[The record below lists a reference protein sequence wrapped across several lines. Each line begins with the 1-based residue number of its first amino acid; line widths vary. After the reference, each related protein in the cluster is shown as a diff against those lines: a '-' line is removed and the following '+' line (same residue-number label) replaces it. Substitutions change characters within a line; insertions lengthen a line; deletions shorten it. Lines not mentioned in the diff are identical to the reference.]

1 MEKLKNM
8 EELISVVVPVYNV
21 QDCLD
26 NCLESVVSQTYKN
39 LELIVIDDGSKDSSS
54 QKCDWWKEKDSR
66 IKVIHQENKGLAETR
81 NVGISKSTGKY
92 ISFVDSD
99 DFIDSKMIETLYKT
113 LVKTNSQIS
122 ACKFKR
128 VDNYSK
134 VNLKKTGEIK
144 EFDAKE
150 ALMSLLNEEDISV
163 HIWDK
168 LYLKDLFSRNKMPKR

>member
-1 MEKLKNM
+1 M

-26 NCLESVVSQTYKN
+26 ECLESIVSQTYKN
-39 LELIVIDDGSKDSSS
+39 LEIIVIDDGSTDLSSK
-54 QKCDWWKEKDSR
+54 KCDEWSKKDSR

-99 DFIDSKMIETLYKT
+99 DFIDSKMIEILYKT

-122 ACKFKR
+122 VCKFKR

-134 VNLKKTGEIK
+134 VNLKRTGKIK
-144 EFDAKE
+144 EFDAKG
-150 ALMSLLNEEDISV
+150 ALINLLKEEDISV

-168 LYLKDLFSRNKMPKR
+168 LYLKDLFSRCEMPKR

>member
-1 MEKLKNM
+1 M

-26 NCLESVVSQTYKN
+26 KCLESIVSQTYEN
-39 LELIVIDDGSKDSSS
+39 LEIIVIDDGSTDLSSK
-54 QKCDWWKEKDSR
+54 KCDEWLKKDNR
-66 IKVIHQENKGLAETR
+66 IKVIHQENKGLAEAR

-99 DFIDSKMIETLYKT
+99 DFIDSKMIEILYKT

-122 ACKFKR
+122 VCKFKR

-144 EFDAKE
+144 EFDAKG
-150 ALMSLLNEEDISV
+150 ALISLLKEDISV

-168 LYLKDLFSRNKMPKR
+168 LYLKDLFSRSRMPKGQAF